1 MPQLSTNVQSQL
13 LPKRVRIKKTLLKE
27 SMTLGN
33 ETLATLNVIEIWDIL
48 RLRKLGLLVKV
59 WVKICG

>member
-1 MPQLSTNVQSQL
+1 MPQLSTNVQSHL

-33 ETLATLNVIEIWDIL
+33 ETLATLNVIEIGTYC
-48 RLRKLGLLVKV
+48 GLEN
-59 WVKICG
+59 